1 MSEDAQSRLAG
12 SASEAW
18 DGRYRLVRTLGSGGM
33 GRVLLAEDVLQGGR
47 TVAIKRM
54 VPESLELTQTFL
66 REFRIHRQLAHPNIP
81 RAYELGFAFDQGV
94 SCPYFTMEVSP
105 GVPLHELMLR
115 YESGLPLR
123 AVMQIVTGLLRALD
137 HLHRQGWVH
146 GDLKPGNVLVSE
158 RVGGLFT
165 HLIDF
170 GVALPRGRAVGED
183 IVVTPEYSAPE
194 LLEGGAVDGRTD
206 LYAVGLLLFEMLENR
221 RPWLSSDL
229 EMLWA
234 ARTNDPSPQLTA
246 TSCPPALAALV
257 RQLLG
262 RYPGDRPASAAEL
275 LVELTRATGWEGEIE
290 PPEAFVQRLLTVPLP
305 FRTWLEGLAQ
315 RVTEDPLPPGEPWAI
330 VIDVPMGF
338 FARRLLGPVLDEAAA
353 RRARIV
359 PVRFDDHSND
369 EPPQLSLLPPSPGEP
384 ERLVVFV
391 VENLDAATPATF
403 DALARA
409 LQPNSRIVATRR
421 DPERGLPERLRDPG
435 VLVAQLARWTE
446 DEVRLWLFR
455 ALGRIGAPWERDDA
469 PLGLPQT
476 PAALVEALAAQ
487 YRDGYI
493 VRLGD
498 GYAFRERP
506 NLPQV
511 RGAPLDAGR
520 RLETLDALLACVKSP
535 VPEAV
540 FPAYLGAWSGEI
552 PELMAG
558 GVLLARGD
566 GTMQIAD
573 EPRRAMV
580 YGRLAPQQ
588 RQGLH
593 RRLAQA
599 LEEVAAPPHRVAEEW
614 LDSDAPLL
622 GVPHLLAAAEA
633 RPGRSWFPRAM
644 ALIGRARALLQANAH
659 RQELELW
666 RYEALVLRTHAR
678 VLLACGKLDSLDP
691 LVTRLVE
698 LGTEVG
704 HRYTI
709 QSALEIRLAMDL
721 RMKDWEA
728 LVRDASSLA
737 ALESPAISGVYARP
751 GRGGSAVVVT
761 QPSVVPQDRPM
772 PDALARLHWAR
783 ALRFRA
789 EGLPAAALAEL
800 EAGLV
805 TLTALSEA
813 ASWARDPGAALAMS
827 AELRPPLAVRRS
839 GFGVGAGDG
848 VDVTLLLLEARAEL
862 CLDVQW
868 RDLAEE
874 ATRALTTIAKK
885 TGRPDARARARL
897 LEVMRL
903 RMEGRLDQAL
913 VSATENAEA
922 LPRERTPNLD
932 AMVELELGWCRFE
945 LGDLDQALD
954 HARCAETLAQD
965 EGSSAL
971 AARAAVLEA
980 TAAWYLGWSD
990 LAWKRAQEAVRAGGS
1005 GADSVAVNARLL
1017 VLELALAMRG
1027 FAAADEILREAS
1039 EAGWRAHRRIERA
1052 REARAFRL
1060 AAEAAIVRREP
1071 VLAIQH
1077 AERALNAARAGGLH
1091 PTTPRHLLTLGRAR
1105 LVAGAREAA
1114 DAAFAESRVELLA
1127 IAAAFSDQ
1135 ELREK
1140 WLAHPDQRGVLGKR
1154 PMHSLV

>member
-1 MSEDAQSRLAG
+1 MNEG

-18 DGRYRLVRTLGSGGM
+18 DGRYRIVRTLGSGGM
-33 GRVLLAEDVLQGGR
+33 GRVLLAEDMLQGGR
-47 TVAIKRM
+47 MVAVKRM
-54 VPESLELTQTFL
+54 VPEALELTQTFL

-81 RAYELGFAFDQGV
+81 RAYELGFAFDQGT

-105 GVPLHELMLR
+105 GVPLIELMLR

-137 HLHRQGWVH
+137 HVHRQGWVH

-158 RVGGLFT
+158 RAGALFV

-170 GVALPRGRAVGED
+170 GVALPLGRVVGD
-183 IVVTPEYSAPE
+183 DVVLTPEYSAPE
-194 LLEGGAVDGRTD
+194 LLEGAAIDGRTD

-221 RPWLSSDL
+221 RPWLSSDV
-229 EMLWA
+229 EALWT
-234 ARTNDPSPQLTA
+234 ARTNDPAPQLTA

-257 RQLLG
+257 RRLLA
-262 RYPGDRPASAAEL
+262 RYPADRPTSAMEL

-290 PPEAFVQRLLTVPLP
+290 PPEAFIQRLLTVPLP
-305 FRTWLEGLAQ
+305 FRTWLEGLAR
-315 RVTEDPLPPGEPWAI
+315 RVTEDPLRPGEPWAI

-338 FARRLLGPVLDEAAA
+338 FARRLLGPVLDEASA

-359 PVRFDDHSND
+359 PVRFDDHGSD
-369 EPPQLSLLPPSPGEP
+369 ILPEVVQLPQPAGEP
-384 ERLVVFV
+384 ERLIVFV
-391 VENLDAATPATF
+391 AENLDAATPAAF

-409 LQPNSRIVATRR
+409 LRPNSRLVATRR
-421 DPERGLPERLRDPG
+421 DPERGLPERLRVPG

-446 DEVRLWLFR
+446 EDVRLWLFR
-455 ALGRIGAPWERDDA
+455 ALGRVGAPWEREDA

-476 PAALVEALAAQ
+476 PAALVEALASL
-487 YRDGYI
+487 YRDGYL
-493 VRLGD
+493 VRHGE
-498 GYAFRERP
+498 GYVFRERP
-506 NLPQV
+506 NMPQV
-511 RGAPLDAGR
+511 RGQPLDPGR

-535 VPEAV
+535 VPESV

-552 PELMAG
+552 PELMAS

-573 EPRRAMV
+573 EARRATL

-644 ALIGRARALLQANAH
+644 ALISRARVLLQSNAQ

-678 VLLACGKLDSLDP
+678 VLLACGKLEPLDP

-709 QSALEIRLAMDL
+709 QSALEVRLALDL
-721 RMKDWEA
+721 RLKDWEA
-728 LVRDASSLA
+728 LVRDASSLV

-751 GRGGSAVVVT
+751 GRGGAPVVVT
-761 QPSVVPQDRPM
+761 QPSVMPQEKPM

-800 EAGLV
+800 EAGLA
-805 TLTALSEA
+805 TLAALSE
-813 ASWARDPGAALAMS
+813 GAMWLRNAGSGLAMS
-827 AELRPPLAVRRS
+827 SEPRPPMAVRRS

-868 RDLAEE
+868 CDLAEE
-874 ATRALTTIAKK
+874 ATQALLAIARK

-897 LEVMRL
+897 LDVMRL
-903 RMEGRLDQAL
+903 RMEGRLDLAL
-913 VSATENAEA
+913 AGAIVNAEA

-954 HARCAETLAQD
+954 HARCADTLAQD

-1027 FAAADEILREAS
+1027 FAAADEIMREAS
-1039 EAGWRAHRRIERA
+1039 EAGWRAHRRMERA

-1077 AERALNAARAGGLH
+1077 AERALSAARAGQLY
-1091 PTTPRHLLTLGRAR
+1091 PMMPRHLLTLGRAR
-1105 LVAGAREAA
+1105 LAAGSRESA

-1127 IAAAFSDQ
+1127 LAAVFTDP

-1154 PMHSLV
+1154 PMHALV

>member
-1 MSEDAQSRLAG
+1 VSDDARNPDAG
-12 SASEAW
+12 SASDAW
-18 DGRYRLVRTLGSGGM
+18 DGRYRIVRTLGSGGM
-33 GRVLLAEDVLQGGR
+33 GRVLLAEDMLQGGR
-47 TVAIKRM
+47 TIAIKRM
-54 VPESLELTQTFL
+54 VPESLEFVQSFL
-66 REFRIHRQLAHPNIP
+66 REFRIHRQLGHPNIP

-105 GVPLHELMLR
+105 GVPLLELMLR

-123 AVMQIVTGLLRALD
+123 AVMQILTGLLRALD

-146 GDLKPGNVLVSE
+146 GDLKPGNVLVGE
-158 RVGGLFT
+158 RAGSLFV

-170 GVALPRGRAVGED
+170 GVALPRGRTVGEEL
-183 IVVTPEYSAPE
+183 VVTPEYSAPE
-194 LLEGGAVDGRTD
+194 LLEGAAVDGRTD

-221 RPWLSSDL
+221 RPWLSSDV
-229 EMLWA
+229 EELWN
-234 ARTNDPSPQLTA
+234 ARTSGAPPQLTA
-246 TSCPPALAALV
+246 TSCPPALAAVV
-257 RQLLG
+257 RRLLAQH
-262 RYPGDRPASAAEL
+262 PLDRPASAADL

-290 PPEAFVQRLLTVPLP
+290 PPEAFIQRLLTVPLP
-305 FRTWLEGLAQ
+305 FRTWLEGLAR

-359 PVRFDDHSND
+359 PVRFDDHGHD
-369 EPPQLSLLPPSPGEP
+369 VLPQLTPLPQPAGEP

-391 VENLDAATPATF
+391 AENLDAATPMAF
-403 DALARA
+403 EALAR
-409 LQPNSRIVATRR
+409 PFGPSSRLVATRR
-421 DPERGLPERLRDPG
+421 DPERGLPERLRTAG
-435 VLVAQLARWTE
+435 VMVVELPRWTE
-446 DEVRLWLFR
+446 EEVRIWIFH
-455 ALGRIGAPWERDDA
+455 ALGRVGAPWEQEGT

-476 PAALVEALAAQ
+476 PAALVEALAAL
-487 YRDGYI
+487 YRDGYL
-493 VRLGD
+493 VRHD
-498 GYAFRERP
+498 EGYVYRERP
-506 NLPQV
+506 NMPQV
-511 RGAPLDAGR
+511 RGAPLDPGR
-520 RLETLDALLACVKSP
+520 RLETLDALLACVKSA
-535 VPEAV
+535 VPETV
-540 FPAYLGAWSGEI
+540 FPTYLGAWSGEI
-552 PELMAG
+552 PELLAS

-566 GTMQIAD
+566 GTMQIGD
-573 EPRRAMV
+573 EARRATL
-580 YGRLAPQQ
+580 YGRLAPLQ

-622 GVPHLLAAAEA
+622 AVPHLLAAAEA
-633 RPGRSWFPRAM
+633 RPGRSWFARAM
-644 ALIGRARALLQANAH
+644 ALIIRARALLQANAH
-659 RQELELW
+659 RQDLELW

-678 VLLACGKLDSLDP
+678 VLLACGKLDALDP
-691 LVTRLVE
+691 IVTRLVE

-709 QSALEIRLAMDL
+709 QSALELRLALDL
-721 RMKDWEA
+721 RRKDWDA
-728 LVRDASSLA
+728 LVRDASSLV

-761 QPSVVPQDRPM
+761 RPLVLPQERPM
-772 PDALARLHWAR
+772 PDALGRLHWAR

-805 TLTALSEA
+805 ALA
-813 ASWARDPGAALAMS
+813 AVGEVPLWARDPVAAVSLGG
-827 AELRPPLAVRRS
+827 EPRPPLAVRRS

-848 VDVTLLLLEARAEL
+848 VEVTLLLLEARAEL

-868 RDLAEE
+868 LELAEE
-874 ATRALTTIAKK
+874 ATLALLAIAKK

-903 RMEGRLDQAL
+903 RMEGRLGLAL

-945 LGDLDQALD
+945 LGDLDEALD
-954 HARCAETLAQD
+954 HARCAATLAHD

-971 AARAAVLEA
+971 SARAAVLEA

-990 LAWKRAQEAVRAGGS
+990 LAWKKAQEAVRAGGA

-1027 FAAADEILREAS
+1027 FAVADEILREAS
-1039 EAGWRAHRRIERA
+1039 EAGWRAHRRMERA

-1077 AERALNAARAGGLH
+1077 AERALAAARAGGLH
-1091 PTTPRHLLTLGRAR
+1091 PTLPRHLLTLGRAR
-1105 LVAGAREAA
+1105 LAAGAREAA
-1114 DAAFAESRVELLA
+1114 DAVFAESRVELLA
-1127 IAAAFSDQ
+1127 IASAFTDA

-1154 PMHSLV
+1154 PMHTLM